1 MNDSILEISYMRFD
15 MYADDSTLYTA
26 GKGVGDINRS
36 LTTKS
41 KPLYNWIDANRMVL
55 NAEKTECMLLGT
67 RQKLRSASAAFCVH
81 TDNGTVTSVD
91 THKLLGLHVD
101 NCLTWSV
108 HVTKLC
114 SKLRSR
120 LYLFNQ
126 VKRLMPIRARKLYF
140 SGMVQP
146 LIDYGCVIWGSC
158 GHVLLLNVHKMMK
171 QYARVILNV
180 KAKRE
185 VSTVTLF
192 RTLGWL
198 PIDVRIH
205 YFTAVA
211 MFNIMIGQAPVDLVN
226 MFTQTNSVHDHNTRG
241 GTNIR
246 VKKYNLSI
254 GQRTFAYR
262 CAKVWDNIPEHIK
275 NVTTVECF
283 KTMF

>member
-1 MNDSILEISYMRFD
+1 MMF
-15 MYADDSTLYTA
+15 ADH
-26 GKGVGDINRS
+26 V
-36 LTTKS
+36 
-41 KPLYNWIDANRMVL
+41 VL
-55 NAEKTECMLLGT
+55 FFSRVLHTMCCHI
-67 RQKLRSASAAFCVH
+67 RPHAFGLSV
-81 TDNGTVTSVD
+81 TVT
-91 THKLLGLHVD
+91 
-101 NCLTWSV
+101 
-108 HVTKLC
+108 
-114 SKLRSR
+114 RSSR
-120 LYLFNQ
+120 EQ
-126 VKRLMPIRARKLYF
+126 SSSSSRQQSR
-140 SGMVQP
+140 
-146 LIDYGCVIWGSC
+146 CVIWGSC

-180 KAKRE
+180 KDKRE

-254 GQRTFAYR
+254 CQRTFAYR
-262 CAKVWDNIPEHIK
+262 GAKVWDNIPPL
-275 NVTTVECF
+275 
-283 KTMF
+283 